1 MVAFSGVPAAVNP
14 LQNWSLL
21 FARKPEP
28 DLDYD
33 SELDDPDLSSSRGHY
48 ARQPRKRP
56 GRPLLWVLFVIVLG
70 GAAYFAMEPDT
81 VMDLLEA
88 WLGDTQ
94 PKPMVAIPQAKP
106 APRPPPAPSG
116 TPIPATPLP
125 QTTSPGPVASLSPPT
140 PLFSQGQRVSVVP
153 DPVPPSGLLSLNLD
167 SAGTKP
173 GPSVRAGTTLT
184 VLDGELQ
191 NNIWVYS
198 VRTEDGTTGWIA
210 EKHLRPKL

>member
-1 MVAFSGVPAAVNP
+1 MFTFSRVPAAVNP

-33 SELDDPDLSSSRGHY
+33 SELDDPDQKPSRGYY
-48 ARQPRKRP
+48 ARQPQKRP
-56 GRPLLWVLFVIVLG
+56 GRSLLWVLFLVVLG

-88 WLGDTQ
+88 WLGDT
-94 PKPMVAIPQAKP
+94 PPTPMVAMPPAKP
-106 APRPPPAPSG
+106 APRPQPAPS
-116 TPIPATPLP
+116 ATPVPVTPSP
-125 QTTSPGPVASLSPPT
+125 QTTSPGPIASLFPPT

-153 DPVPPSGLLSLNLD
+153 DPVPPSGLLSLSLD
-167 SAGTKP
+167 SAGTRP

>member
-1 MVAFSGVPAAVNP
+1 MVAFFGFSEAVGP

-21 FARKPEP
+21 FTRKSDP

-33 SELDDPDLSSSRGHY
+33 SELDELDQSSSRGRY
-48 ARQPRKRP
+48 VRSPQKRP
-56 GRPLLWVLFVIVLG
+56 RRPLLWVLFLVVLG

-88 WLGDTQ
+88 WLGDTP
-94 PKPMVAIPQAKP
+94 PKPMVLMPPARPALRPQP
-106 APRPPPAPSG
+106 APPQPPV
-116 TPIPATPLP
+116 PATPSPL
-125 QTTSPGPVASLSPPT
+125 TTSPGPVASLFPPT

-153 DPVPPSGLLSLNLD
+153 DPVPPSGLLSLSLD
-167 SAGTKP
+167 SAGIKP

-191 NNIWVYS
+191 NNIWVYL

>member
-1 MVAFSGVPAAVNP
+1 MVAFFGFSEAVSP

-21 FARKPEP
+21 FARKPDP

-33 SELDDPDLSSSRGHY
+33 SELDDPDQSSSRGHY
-48 ARQPRKRP
+48 VRQPRKRP
-56 GRPLLWVLFVIVLG
+56 GRPLLWVLFLVVLG

-81 VMDLLEA
+81 VMELLEA
-88 WLGDTQ
+88 WLGDTP
-94 PKPMVAIPQAKP
+94 PKPMVVMPQAKP
-106 APRPPPAPSG
+106 APSPQPAPPQPSV
-116 TPIPATPLP
+116 PATPSP
-125 QTTSPGPVASLSPPT
+125 QTISPGPGASQFPPT
-140 PLFSQGQRVSVVP
+140 PLFSQGQRVSVLP
-153 DPVPPSGLLSLNLD
+153 DPVPPSGLLSLSLD

-191 NNIWVYS
+191 NNIWVYL